1 MPILDSLKNQQEK
14 IEWIVEL
21 FKPNEDDK
29 EQLRKEWLA
38 INNKIK
44 ELEQGKLF

>member
-1 MPILDSLKNQQEK
+1 MKYLQIKQKK

-21 FKPNEDDK
+21 FKPSEEDK
-29 EQLRKEWLA
+29 EKLRTEWRV